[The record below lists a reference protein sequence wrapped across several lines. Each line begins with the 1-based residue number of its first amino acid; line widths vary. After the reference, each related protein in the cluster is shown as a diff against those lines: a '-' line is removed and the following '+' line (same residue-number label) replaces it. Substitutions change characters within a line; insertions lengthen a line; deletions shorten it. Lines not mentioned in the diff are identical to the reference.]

1 MIVLNV
7 GKMQA
12 DEKGLAEYRKDN
24 LLWDLLDG
32 MEVYIETYDE
42 EDSVVRRMVIP
53 IHDGQG
59 GFHAQPIEME
69 WCDQILKRN
78 YVPPREGVQAV
89 VTAKPEG
96 VHGAT
101 VYVDGV
107 LDGAFA
113 QGRGFWRRLKKEMK
127 KRVRE

>member
-7 GKMQA
+7 AKMMA

-32 MEVYIETYDE
+32 MEIYVETYDE

-53 IHDGQG
+53 IHNGQG
-59 GFHAQPIEME
+59 GYHAQPIEME
-69 WCDQILKRN
+69 WCDQIISRN
-78 YVPPREGVQAV
+78 YVPARGGVEAV
-89 VTAKPEG
+89 VRTLPEG
-96 VHGAT
+96 MHGAT
-101 VYVDGV
+101 VYVGGV

-127 KRVRE
+127 KRVKA